1 MVFLGFQFSILA
13 LLSNLRVFAPL
24 QKSKKL
30 SPALEIFDLTI
41 VVSWCLFLILLV
53 SIFNLL
59 ADFQVNER
67 AMILTSDGRLYKL
80 DPTKK
85 FKVMLSVTLSDVTS
99 VTISPDGGNQ
109 LVVMHLR
116 PPSNDL
122 VVSMTS
128 SKGDDVIGELVGIF
142 GSKYQKM
149 MGRNLDVQVR

>member
-1 MVFLGFQFSILA
+1 MAVLYTLAQLSIFYFNKVSCTFNNSRINDL
-13 LLSNLRVFAPL
+13 
-24 QKSKKL
+24 KL
-30 SPALEIFDLTI
+30 KM
-41 VVSWCLFLILLV
+41 